1 MTSRLDN
8 ARALLRRSPLVDG
21 HNDLA
26 WALREAGSQDLA
38 GTNLAG
44 PVGFTHTDLPRLAE
58 GGVGAQFWSVYVPV
72 SLAGE
77 AAVAVTLEQIDFVH
91 RMAGRYPDRL
101 ELALSAADVE
111 RIFAAGRVASL
122 IGAEGGHSI
131 ACSLGA
137 LRALYRLGVR
147 YLTLTHSANVPWAD
161 SATDEP
167 AAGGL
172 TAFGREVV
180 AEMQRLGMLVD
191 LSHTAPPTMRDAF
204 DAAEAPVIYS
214 HSSARALCDHP
225 RNVPD
230 EMLARLPGNNGVCMV
245 TFVPAFVSQQC
256 REWHQG
262 LDAEMKRRGLDS
274 WDQASR
280 AAREEYA
287 RRNPAPRA
295 TLAQVADH
303 IEHVREVA
311 GVDHV
316 GIGGDFDGTEDLPDG
331 LGDVSCYP
339 ALVAELLER
348 GWSEQDCLQLAGGNI
363 LRVMRETESASR
375 AISALR
381 GPSLARIED
390 TDGQPEA
397 GTGGPPPVS

>member
-1 MTSRLDN
+1 VTSRLDN

-131 ACSLGA
+131 GCSLGA

-167 AAGGL
+167 AAAGL

-256 REWHQG
+256 REWHLG
-262 LDAEMKRRGLDS
+262 LDAEMKRRGLDP

-316 GIGGDFDGTEDLPDG
+316 GVGGDFDGTEDLPDG

-348 GWSEQDCLQLAGGNI
+348 GWSEQDCTRLAGGNI